1 MSRTFTKLFSSIT
14 ESTVW
19 CEPHATVRVWIA
31 MLAKADHAG
40 RVFAAIPGLAHLSR
54 VTTEECEVAIETFL
68 APDKYSRTP
77 DFEGRRIERIDGGWR
92 LLNHA
97 KYRQLRDEESV
108 KESKRNYINARREK
122 EREQA
127 SGVENVEQSR
137 PMYTHADAE
146 AEVDT
151 SKARSKAS
159 APPAKRGHRLPA
171 DWQPSDSDV
180 EFAVSERVNWRR
192 ELDSFRDYWETE
204 TGSKASKLDW
214 SKAWRNWVRKSP
226 RQNVKQAEPVK
237 SATRQSLEAVGR
249 TVNAMVNSG
258 NWNGNLQAPL
268 LEASGVSSVGHG
280 GRDRRGVD

>member
-1 MSRTFTKLFSSIT
+1 MGREVSRTFTKLFSSIT

-19 CEPHATVRVWIA
+19 CEPHSTVRVWIA

-54 VTTEECEVAIETFL
+54 VTTEECETAIETFL
-68 APDKYSRTP
+68 SPDKYSRTP

-97 KYRQLRDEESV
+97 KYRQLRDEETV

-137 PMYTHADAE
+137 PLYTHAEAE

-151 SKARSKAS
+151 DKARSKS
-159 APPAKRGHRLPA
+159 KSGAPSAKRGCRLPV
-171 DWQPSDSDV
+171 DWQPSDDDV
-180 EFAVSERVNWRR
+180 VFAVDLRVDWRR
-192 ELDSFRDYWETE
+192 EAEAFRDYWF
-204 TGSKASKLDW
+204 SKPGASAAKLDW
-214 SKAWRNWVRKSP
+214 SATWRNWIRRSTQKLA
-226 RQNVKQAEPVK
+226 VKAEPQK
-237 SATRQSLEAVGR
+237 SKT
-249 TVNAMVNSG
+249 
-258 NWNGNLQAPL
+258 LQAIEKLQRMANGQPL
-268 LEASGVSSVGHG
+268 DGSGSWDGVIEAPVPPAGRLSFGGH
-280 GRDRRGVD
+280 D